1 MKVQTN
7 AADETLVALYA
18 QGNNEAFDILL
29 NRYKDRLYAYIYYTV
44 RNEELA
50 EDIFQETFT
59 KAIVTIQQGRYNEN
73 GKFPAWLTR
82 IAHNLIIDCFRQE
95 KQENLVSCDEEERNL
110 LNNIRLSEGTVEAEI
125 VNHQILSDVR
135 RLMKHLP
142 DEQREVVHMR
152 FYQDLSFKEIAEMT
166 GVSINTSLGR
176 MRYAILNLRR
186 MAEKHGIVLT
196 MDYMIH
202 PLIKFFFFQMQYFT
216 NKAI

>member
-1 MKVQTN
+1 MKKQTN
-7 AADETLVALYA
+7 ATDETLVALYA

-186 MAEKHGIVLT
+186 MAEKYGIALT
-196 MDYMIH
+196 V
-202 PLIKFFFFQMQYFT
+202 
-216 NKAI
+216 N

>member
-1 MKVQTN
+1 MPIGTHYAENLKTHVMKKQTN
-7 AADETLVALYA
+7 ATDETLVALYA

-110 LNNIRLSEGTVEAEI
+110 LNNIRLSEGTVESEI

-135 RLMKHLP
+135 RLIKHLP

-186 MAEKHGIVLT
+186 MAEKYGIALT
-196 MDYMIH
+196 V
-202 PLIKFFFFQMQYFT
+202 
-216 NKAI
+216 N

>member
-1 MKVQTN
+1 MKKQTN
-7 AADETLVALYA
+7 ATDETLVALYA

-95 KQENLVSCDEEERNL
+95 KQEYLVSCDEEERNL
-110 LNNIRLSEGTVEAEI
+110 LNNIRLSEGTVESEI

-135 RLMKHLP
+135 RLIKHLP

-186 MAEKHGIVLT
+186 MAEKYGIALT
-196 MDYMIH
+196 V
-202 PLIKFFFFQMQYFT
+202 
-216 NKAI
+216 N

>member
-1 MKVQTN
+1 MKKQTN
-7 AADETLVALYA
+7 ATDETLVALYA

-59 KAIVTIQQGRYNEN
+59 KAIVTIQQGRCNEN

-82 IAHNLIIDCFRQE
+82 IAHNLIIDCFRRE

-110 LNNIRLSEGTVEAEI
+110 LNNIRLSEGTVESEI

-135 RLMKHLP
+135 RLIKHLP

-186 MAEKHGIVLT
+186 MAEKYGIALT
-196 MDYMIH
+196 V
-202 PLIKFFFFQMQYFT
+202 
-216 NKAI
+216 N

>member
-73 GKFPAWLTR
+73 GKFPGWLTR
-82 IAHNLIIDCFRQE
+82 IANNLIIDCFRQE

-196 MDYMIH
+196 MD
-202 PLIKFFFFQMQYFT
+202 
-216 NKAI
+216 

>member
-1 MKVQTN
+1 MKEQLT
-7 AADETLVALYA
+7 ATDEKLVALYA
-18 QGNNEAFDILL
+18 QGDNEAFDVLL
-29 NRYKDRLYAYIYYTV
+29 NRHKDRLYTYIYYTV

-59 KAIVTIQQGRYNEN
+59 KAIITIKQGRYNEN

-95 KQENLVSCDEEERNL
+95 KQENFVFCDEEERNL
-110 LNNIRLSEGTVEAEI
+110 LNNIRLSEGTIETEI
-125 VNHQILSDVR
+125 VNRQIIADVR

-142 DEQREVVHMR
+142 EEQREVVHMR

-196 MDYMIH
+196 VD
-202 PLIKFFFFQMQYFT
+202 
-216 NKAI
+216 

>member
-1 MKVQTN
+1 MNIQRN

-29 NRYKDRLYAYIYYTV
+29 NRYKDRLYAYIFYTV

-95 KQENLVSCDEEERNL
+95 KQGNLVSCDEEERNL
-110 LNNIRLSEGTVEAEI
+110 LNNIRLSEGTIETEI

-142 DEQREVVHMR
+142 QEQREVVEMR
-152 FYQDLSFKEIAEMT
+152 FYQDLSFKEIAEIT

-186 MAEKHGIVLT
+186 MAEKYGIALT
-196 MDYMIH
+196 VD
-202 PLIKFFFFQMQYFT
+202 
-216 NKAI
+216 

>member
-1 MKVQTN
+1 MKKQTN
-7 AADETLVALYA
+7 ATDETLVALYA

-95 KQENLVSCDEEERNL
+95 KQENEVCHAESADTVL
-110 LNNIRLSEGTVEAEI
+110 LINMDIAVFIDADVCVEFCHDRSPPFLTA
-125 VNHQILSDVR
+125 R
-135 RLMKHLP
+135 FP
-142 DEQREVVHMR
+142 DPAR
-152 FYQDLSFKEIAEMT
+152 
-166 GVSINTSLGR
+166 G
-176 MRYAILNLRR
+176 
-186 MAEKHGIVLT
+186 
-196 MDYMIH
+196 
-202 PLIKFFFFQMQYFT
+202 
-216 NKAI
+216 

>member
-1 MKVQTN
+1 MKKQTN
-7 AADETLVALYA
+7 VADETLVALYA

-95 KQENLVSCDEEERNL
+95 KQENLVSCDEEERKL
-110 LNNIRLSEGTVEAEI
+110 LNNIRLSEGTVESEI
-125 VNHQILSDVR
+125 VNYQILSDVR
-135 RLMKHLP
+135 RLIKHLP

-196 MDYMIH
+196 ID
-202 PLIKFFFFQMQYFT
+202 
-216 NKAI
+216 

>member
-1 MKVQTN
+1 MKKQTN
-7 AADETLVALYA
+7 ATDETLVALYA

-59 KAIVTIQQGRYNEN
+59 KAIVTIQQGRYNAN

-110 LNNIRLSEGTVEAEI
+110 LNNIRLSEGTVESEI

-135 RLMKHLP
+135 RLIKHLP

-186 MAEKHGIVLT
+186 MAEKYGIALT
-196 MDYMIH
+196 V
-202 PLIKFFFFQMQYFT
+202 
-216 NKAI
+216 N

>member
-1 MKVQTN
+1 MKKQTN
-7 AADETLVALYA
+7 ATDETLVALYA

-110 LNNIRLSEGTVEAEI
+110 LNNIRLSEGTVESEI

-135 RLMKHLP
+135 RLIKHLP

-152 FYQDLSFKEIAEMT
+152 FYQDFSFKEIAEMT

-186 MAEKHGIVLT
+186 MAEKYGIALT
-196 MDYMIH
+196 VY
-202 PLIKFFFFQMQYFT
+202 
-216 NKAI
+216 

>member
-1 MKVQTN
+1 MKKQTN
-7 AADETLVALYA
+7 ATDETLVALYA

-110 LNNIRLSEGTVEAEI
+110 LNNIRLSEGTVESEI

-135 RLMKHLP
+135 RLIKHLP

-152 FYQDLSFKEIAEMT
+152 FYQDLSFKEIAEMA

-186 MAEKHGIVLT
+186 MAEKYGIALT
-196 MDYMIH
+196 V
-202 PLIKFFFFQMQYFT
+202 
-216 NKAI
+216 N

>member
-73 GKFPAWLTR
+73 GKFPPWL

-196 MDYMIH
+196 MD
-202 PLIKFFFFQMQYFT
+202 
-216 NKAI
+216 

>member
-95 KQENLVSCDEEERNL
+95 KQENPVSCDEEERNL

-196 MDYMIH
+196 MD
-202 PLIKFFFFQMQYFT
+202 
-216 NKAI
+216 

>member
-176 MRYAILNLRR
+176 MRYACLLYTSPSPR
-186 MAEKHGIVLT
+186 
-196 MDYMIH
+196 DS
-202 PLIKFFFFQMQYFT
+202 
-216 NKAI
+216 

>member
-110 LNNIRLSEGTVEAEI
+110 LNNIRLSEVTVEAEI

-196 MDYMIH
+196 MD
-202 PLIKFFFFQMQYFT
+202 
-216 NKAI
+216 

>member
-1 MKVQTN
+1 MKKQTN
-7 AADETLVALYA
+7 ATDETLVALYA

-73 GKFPAWLTR
+73 GKLPAWLTR

-110 LNNIRLSEGTVEAEI
+110 LNNIRLSEGTVESEI

-135 RLMKHLP
+135 RLIKHLP

-186 MAEKHGIVLT
+186 MAEKYGIALT
-196 MDYMIH
+196 V
-202 PLIKFFFFQMQYFT
+202 
-216 NKAI
+216 N

>member
-1 MKVQTN
+1 MNIQRN

-29 NRYKDRLYAYIYYTV
+29 SRYKDRLYAYIYYTV

-110 LNNIRLSEGTVEAEI
+110 LNNIRLSEGTIETEI

-142 DEQREVVHMR
+142 DEQREVVYMR
-152 FYQDLSFKEIAEMT
+152 FYQNLSFKEIAEMT

-186 MAEKHGIVLT
+186 MAEKHGIALT
-196 MDYMIH
+196 VD
-202 PLIKFFFFQMQYFT
+202 
-216 NKAI
+216 